1 MKKFTLLDLITQY
14 FIGKT
19 LKYLIYN
26 TPVTQESLVRKKKSN
41 NVTNDQ
47 FDSGNP
53 KYSMLVKRTKRIGYH
68 MIFEESKIIKVE
80 TRFSGYERETWE
92 TIDLTLENDV
102 QVSVE
107 LLTKIIE
114 IDKNTIMFEY

>member
-1 MKKFTLLDLITQY
+1 MQILDLIKPY

-19 LKYLIYN
+19 LKYLIYS

-41 NVTNDQ
+41 NVTNGQ

-53 KYSMLVKRTKRIGYH
+53 KYSMLVKRTKKIGYH
-68 MIFEESKIIKVE
+68 KIFEESKIVKIE
-80 TRFSGYERETWE
+80 TRFSGDEWETWE
-92 TIDLTLENDV
+92 TVDLTLENDV
-102 QVSVE
+102 QVSIE
-107 LLTKIIE
+107 WSTKIIE